1 MDIDYSKATH
11 TIIVSDIH
19 LADAEP
25 PHPHNPLWKKFKR
38 PEFFID
44 ETFQN
49 FIMHIQK
56 QINEPI
62 ELILNGDIFD
72 FDSVMALPE
81 DRRLHISWLE
91 RIRGLDPE
99 EEKSKFKIA
108 TILDDHPIWV
118 QTIRTFLSGT
128 DNKIVFVIGNH
139 DIELHWASVQKIIA
153 ERFGLTGPDSS
164 RIRFVEWFYISNK
177 DTLVEHGNQYDSYGL
192 CTNPINPIIRKN
204 KKYLLRLPFGNL
216 AGKYMLNGM
225 GLMNPHSE
233 ASFIKNSLKDYMKF
247 FYRYVVRTQPLIM
260 WSWFWSSMVSLIVT
274 VTEGLKPAVS
284 DPLTIADR
292 LDHIAEKS
300 NSNVKTVLSLR
311 ELHAHPAA
319 LEPISVLQELWLDR
333 AILFALVVYISFE
346 FMMFYN
352 LFAKFSIWV
361 FVIPFALLLPAFI
374 FYSRNI
380 RSGIQKALAEA
391 FEKIP
396 TACKIAKV
404 NRTVHGHTHIAK
416 HNMVENVEYINT
428 GTWSPSYED
437 VECTKPY
444 GMKCFAWIKP
454 SEKNERTAELYEWT
468 EHGPRLMKKEN

>member
-1 MDIDYSKATH
+1 MSIDYKKATH
-11 TIIVSDIH
+11 TIVVSDIH

-44 ETFQN
+44 ETFQD
-49 FIMHIQK
+49 FLTTTQK
-56 QINEPI
+56 KINGDI

-72 FDSVMALPE
+72 FDSVMAMPE
-81 DRRLHISWLE
+81 DRRMHINWLE

-99 EEKSKFKIA
+99 EEKSKFKIR
-108 TILDDHPIWV
+108 TILDDHSVFV
-118 QTIRTFLSGT
+118 QTMRNFLSE
-128 DNKIVFVIGNH
+128 NNNRVIIVIGNH
-139 DIELHWASVQKIIA
+139 DIELHWGIVQNIIA
-153 ERFGLTGPDSS
+153 ERFGLTKETQD
-164 RIRFVEWFYISNK
+164 RIRFVEWFYISNE
-177 DTLVEHGNQYDSYGL
+177 DTLIEHGNQYDAYSL
-192 CTNPINPIIRKN
+192 CTNPINPII
-204 KKYLLRLPFGNL
+204 KKHKRYLLRLPFGNL

-233 ASFIKNSLKDYMKF
+233 ASFIKDSIGEYLRF
-247 FYRYVVRTQPLIM
+247 FYRYVLRTQPFLM
-260 WSWFWSSMVSLIVT
+260 WSWFWSAMVSLIVT

-292 LDHIAEKS
+292 LEHIAEKS
-300 NSNVKTVLSLR
+300 NSNVKTVLSMR

-319 LEPISVLQELWLDR
+319 LNPISVLQELWLDR

-346 FMMFYN
+346 IMMFYH
-352 LFAKFSIWV
+352 LFAKFSIWL
-361 FVIPFALLLPAFI
+361 FVIPFVLLLPAFI
-374 FYSRNI
+374 FYSRSI

-396 TACKIAKV
+396 VACTITKV
-404 NRTVHGHTHIAK
+404 KRTIHGHTHIAK
-416 HNMVENVEYINT
+416 HNTVEGVEYINT

-444 GMKCFAWIKP
+444 GIKCFAWIKP
-454 SEKNERTAELYEWT
+454 SQSGARIAELYEWT
-468 EHGPRLMKKEN
+468 ANGAKLIEKEK